1 MVSFVASASFLYFNP
16 RSPHGERPPPILNAL
31 ERALFQSTLPAWG
44 ATSFRTVLDTFGN
57 ISIHAPRMGSDI
69 AGALRCFIKPHFNPR
84 SPHGER
90 HETAVITA
98 YFYSISIHAPRMGSD
113 LRLCFRLLSHRISIH
128 APRMGS
134 DMQVK
139 VADANINISIHAPRM
154 GSDFVM
160 FNFSSSGFVFQSTLP
175 AWGAT

>member
-1 MVSFVASASFLYFNP
+1 MSFVASASFLYFNP

-90 HETAVITA
+90 PSRRAKRVVSL
-98 YFYSISIHAPRMGSD
+98 YISIHAPRMGSD
-113 LRLCFRLLSHRISIH
+113 PPIALSHDNASL
-128 APRMGS
+128 
-134 DMQVK
+134 
-139 VADANINISIHAPRM
+139 
-154 GSDFVM
+154 
-160 FNFSSSGFVFQSTLP
+160 FQSTLP
-175 AWGAT
+175 AWGATAKT